1 MRPNPTRFFGLNP
14 FLGWKNGLSRVELSP
29 QGPNSGW
36 NGGGLRFYI
45 RTYFWVEP
53 ASTRQLEIEKKARIW
68 KVESIKSTFLVWRC
82 KNRSGRVVESI
93 YYHQFCE
100 QYISGSCCHYTLLGK
115 VRASHSLQLMKP
127 FNWLGSHVHQCTQQ
141 TTLFKV
147 ICGAFENAISDLQV
161 TYNTIICDLRSS
173 LKSNYMYLVGSEK
186 AIPAAS
192 LFLNINI
199 CTALVS

>member
-1 MRPNPTRFFGLNP
+1 MGLFNLVRPNPTRFFGLNP

-36 NGGGLRFYI
+36 NGGGLRFFI
-45 RTYFWVEP
+45 WTYFRVGH
-53 ASTRQLEIEKKARIW
+53 ASTRQPEIEKKARIW

-100 QYISGSCCHYTLLGK
+100 QYISGSCCHYTFLGK

-141 TTLFKV
+141 TTLFQSYLRCVCK
-147 ICGAFENAISDLQV
+147 CG
-161 TYNTIICDLRSS
+161 SS
-173 LKSNYMYLVGSEK
+173 
-186 AIPAAS
+186 
-192 LFLNINI
+192 
-199 CTALVS
+199 